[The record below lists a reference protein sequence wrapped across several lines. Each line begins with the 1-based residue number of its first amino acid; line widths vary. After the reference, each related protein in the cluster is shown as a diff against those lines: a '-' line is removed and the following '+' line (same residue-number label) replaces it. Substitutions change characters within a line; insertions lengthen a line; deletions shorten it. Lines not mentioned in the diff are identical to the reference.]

1 MLEKIKEEV
10 KKAVLEV
17 CEASKIDEG
26 EIFVIGCSSSEI
38 LGGTIGKNSSE
49 EVGKAVFE
57 AAYDVL
63 KNKNI
68 FLAAQCCEHLNRA
81 LVIEKNA
88 AEKYFLPCVNAVPQ
102 VKAGGSFATAAYNG
116 FNQPVVVEK
125 ISAKAGIDIGETL
138 IGMHIEPVCVPVRID
153 VKKIGEA
160 NVICARSRLKFIGGV
175 RAHYDEN
182 LM

>member
-17 CEASKIDEG
+17 CEASKTEEG

-68 FLAAQCCEHLNRA
+68 FLFCR
-81 LVIEKNA
+81 
-88 AEKYFLPCVNAVPQ
+88 F
-102 VKAGGSFATAAYNG
+102 
-116 FNQPVVVEK
+116 
-125 ISAKAGIDIGETL
+125 
-138 IGMHIEPVCVPVRID
+138 
-153 VKKIGEA
+153 
-160 NVICARSRLKFIGGV
+160 
-175 RAHYDEN
+175 
-182 LM
+182 